1 LSVAAQGLKYA
12 DAASAGDIVQAACK
26 VVQHA
31 AAKWWLD
38 SGHMAYDVA
47 PHTALDWS
55 PCMCASRLV

>member
-47 PHTALDWS
+47 PHTALD
-55 PCMCASRLV
+55 